1 MTDLRVA
8 ALQIAADIEDH
19 LLAKGNMDDELRDR
33 ILALVNSLELFAS
46 IAAQIQADLQGQT
59 VLGTPATR
67 DVERKLTAAANSLR
81 YVLSVN
87 QRIEN

>member
-1 MTDLRVA
+1 M
-8 ALQIAADIEDH
+8 
-19 LLAKGNMDDELRDR
+19 
-33 ILALVNSLELFAS
+33 
-46 IAAQIQADLQGQT
+46 
-59 VLGTPATR
+59 LGTPATR